1 MECQE
6 LNICPTLMAQKLI
19 LLWLESLLE
28 RWNMS
33 EENKILNKGL
43 DALLGSNSSINQRS
57 VKEIE
62 LSSISAG
69 RFQPRSNFNEQK
81 LSELTDSIKNHGVLS
96 PILVREL
103 GLNKFE
109 VIAGERRLR
118 ASKQAGLETIPCLI
132 DQKKD
137 QDALESALIENL
149 QREDLNAV
157 EEARGYDRLKREFGL
172 TQEEVAKSTGKARS
186 TIANSLR
193 LLSLPTS
200 ILEMLASG
208 QIEKGHAKIL
218 ASMDAKEALKTAQII
233 LKNNLSVKELNSGS
247 NQKNISKKTTKK
259 QKDTDLLNI
268 EQEMSESFGHKVEI
282 DAKNK
287 KSGRITISYNTS
299 DELESIISKLSN

>member
-1 MECQE
+1 MEYQA
-6 LNICPTLMAQKLI
+6 LNICPTHMVQKLI
-19 LLWLESLLE
+19 SLWLESLLE

-233 LKNNLSVKELNSGS
+233 LKNNLSVKELNLGS
-247 NQKNISKKTTKK
+247 NQKNSSKKITKK

-282 DAKNK
+282 EAKNK

>member
-1 MECQE
+1 
-6 LNICPTLMAQKLI
+6 
-19 LLWLESLLE
+19 
-28 RWNMS
+28 MS

-118 ASKQAGLETIPCLI
+118 ASKQAGLQTIPCLI

-218 ASMDAKEALKTAQII
+218 ASMDAKEALKTAQTI
-233 LKNNLSVKELNSGS
+233 LKNNLSVKELNLGS
-247 NQKNISKKTTKK
+247 NQKNSSKKTIKK

-287 KSGRITISYNTS
+287 KSGRITISYSTS

>member
-1 MECQE
+1 
-6 LNICPTLMAQKLI
+6 
-19 LLWLESLLE
+19 
-28 RWNMS
+28 MS
-33 EENKILNKGL
+33 EESKILNRGL
-43 DALLGSNSSINQRS
+43 DALLGSKSNPPTKT

-62 LSSISAG
+62 INKIEAG
-69 RFQPRSNFNEQK
+69 RFQPRSDFNEEK
-81 LSELTDSIKNHGVLS
+81 LSELTDSIKKHGVLS

-118 ASKQAGLETIPCLI
+118 ASKAAGLSAIPCLV

-172 TQEEVAKSTGKARS
+172 TQDEVATATGKARS

-193 LLSLPTS
+193 LLQLSPS
-200 ILEMLASG
+200 ILDLLSAG

-218 ASMDAKEALKTAQII
+218 VGMGAKEAEQAANDIV
-233 LKNNLSVKELNSGS
+233 KNKLTIKDISPKKP
-247 NQKNISKKTTKK
+247 NQKTKPK
-259 QKDTDLLNI
+259 QKPGI
-268 EQEMSESFGHKVEI
+268 F
-282 DAKNK
+282 
-287 KSGRITISYNTS
+287 
-299 DELESIISKLSN
+299 